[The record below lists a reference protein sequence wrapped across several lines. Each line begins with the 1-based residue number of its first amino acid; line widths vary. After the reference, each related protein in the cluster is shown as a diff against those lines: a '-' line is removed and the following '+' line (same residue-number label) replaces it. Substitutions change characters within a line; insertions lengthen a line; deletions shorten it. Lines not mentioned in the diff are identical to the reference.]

1 MIERGIEKSK
11 CSKVRNSISRIYLL
25 ESIGTLY
32 TKMDNVNPMKTALRI
47 QTVVNSTN
55 VLALRLIH
63 TKCVGRM
70 WVRQMVV
77 LAQR

>member
-1 MIERGIEKSK
+1 
-11 CSKVRNSISRIYLL
+11 
-25 ESIGTLY
+25 
-32 TKMDNVNPMKTALRI
+32 MKTALRI